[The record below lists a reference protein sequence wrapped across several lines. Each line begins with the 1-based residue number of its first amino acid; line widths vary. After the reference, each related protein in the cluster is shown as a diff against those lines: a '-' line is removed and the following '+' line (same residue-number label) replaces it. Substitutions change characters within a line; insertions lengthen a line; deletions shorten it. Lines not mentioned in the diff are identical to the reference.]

1 MIQRKPRALQEADQ
15 AFKLA
20 STAEELGDVSRG
32 GLHPLS
38 LSFLTGKVG
47 AGLPRLEVVVILWWD
62 EGAWELEAVTA
73 PSDCRTLTA
82 SPCCCQETAD
92 QRGSMTSPKSHS
104 QLILKPEREVRAF
117 LKSDIPECVHGCPES
132 RTGCYCLVSQ
142 SAIPEPAAK
151 ASLGRVERMNA
162 GTGGCC
168 RERTQVAGVVSGLEL
183 AEWRQ
188 W

>member
-104 QLILKPEREVRAF
+104 QLILKPERESELSSKATFQNVCMAVQSPGLGAIVWF
-117 LKSDIPECVHGCPES
+117 LKVLSPNQQQRHHW
-132 RTGCYCLVSQ
+132 
-142 SAIPEPAAK
+142 
-151 ASLGRVERMNA
+151 
-162 GTGGCC
+162 GG
-168 RERTQVAGVVSGLEL
+168 
-183 AEWRQ
+183 WRG
-188 W
+188 